1 MTYDDAKECLFIA
14 DSKHDLLITVDVA
27 TGDREVLSQPNGTI
41 PLYGASGMS
50 FDSETNNIF
59 VADFNKESVYV
70 IDAISGERAI
80 LTR

>member
-1 MTYDDAKECLFIA
+1 
-14 DSKHDLLITVDVA
+14 
-27 TGDREVLSQPNGTI
+27 
-41 PLYGASGMS
+41 MS